1 MRKDGRSY
9 RRLLLGAVAGLLL
22 SGCTAL
28 NARWDYGHGAAYP
41 STRSYYGHYSAGGH
55 GYHGFYSHRFGYHHF
70 GHYGRG
76 YYAHY

>member
-9 RRLLLGAVAGLLL
+9 RRLLLGAVAALLL

-28 NARWDYGHGAAYP
+28 NARSDYGHGAAYP

-55 GYHGFYSHRFGYHHF
+55 GYGGFYSHRFGYHHF
-70 GHYGRG
+70 GRYGRG

>member
-9 RRLLLGAVAGLLL
+9 RRLLLGAVAALLL
-22 SGCTAL
+22 SGCSAL
-28 NARWDYGHGAAYP
+28 NASSDYGHGAAYL

-55 GYHGFYSHRFGYHHF
+55 GSRGFYSHRFGYHHF

-76 YYAHY
+76 YYGHY